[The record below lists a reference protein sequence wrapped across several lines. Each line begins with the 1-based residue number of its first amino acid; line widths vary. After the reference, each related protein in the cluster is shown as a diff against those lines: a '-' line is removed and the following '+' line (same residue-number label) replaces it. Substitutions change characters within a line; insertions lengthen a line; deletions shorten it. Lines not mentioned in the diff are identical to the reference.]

1 IPAVTLRRIYLED
14 PRMVQ
19 VARALVLVEERSPG
33 VCRTSRR
40 GLQDLQR
47 NVDSALGI
55 VCAPHLALPADAE
68 PLVEDVA
75 GRQSPSGSGGHS
87 LGHVRSEERRVGKE
101 GGVRGGT

>member
-1 IPAVTLRRIYLED
+1 
-14 PRMVQ
+14 MVQ

-33 VCRTSRR
+33 VCGTSRR

-68 PLVEDVA
+68 PLVQDVA
-75 GRQSPSGSGGHS
+75 GRQSPSG
-87 LGHVRSEERRVGKE
+87 
-101 GGVRGGT
+101 RGGAPPPPVPPAPRPPAPPARRGGPGGGRTRRAR